1 MWTYLDSG
9 SISFAG
15 LFTGI
20 PNLSLLPSRFI
31 GRGYTKH
38 LPAPLTHRQRIEMAT
53 SVGATSKHPPADREY
68 IGSLSPLTLI
78 EFRNYMFSSAY
89 ITRNAT
95 KFLNYE
101 WVNISDLREYMQQ
114 TTAGSVLGASTAYL
128 STVSDPVRVKIEP
141 VSAPGPP
148 DPVKAEPQAVILP
161 QISDDIKMR
170 TLNEGG
176 REVFELLSDSE
187 PEPDES
193 DGNSDAEVM
202 ETLQRTSRSS
212 SAVPLSDANDFPD
225 NNSNIGAKAS
235 ETLSDGDDSELL
247 ESDTVWAS
255 DDGTSRMRVGK
266 FRLTQKITVKR
277 IEYRQGPASIY
288 PIHRVQTGIVVDLS
302 EEKYHLRDPV
312 KNELYSLNSVINNA
326 DNDSW
331 EWVGGSRRAGAMVTF
346 APGEK
351 AVPCRCIRYDCK
363 GVHACDQLDNA
374 LRRVVRFELDDP
386 APRKAIIVAQQET
399 RRREGNTP
407 EERVVIFL
415 KIIRNTKCDAVD
427 SKGTKCRGGPV
438 LKPKPQGPERDHQFF
453 VGCSGW
459 TTKFQK
465 GHRTHTIPDQVDENL
480 LANALA
486 GLPLTDD
493 GSKDTLPCSGII
505 HPHTGLKKK
514 SCPHAHIVNGMPVQG
529 QIVNYP
535 CDAKRSIYIP
545 KDTSIRKVLIIH
557 NDTGHNHP
565 MPALAKMSFAHKD
578 TYRGCIEDFGVL
590 GATVSKVDNAQS
602 TKMKLN
608 GKTPAAH
615 ALPLYNQR
623 VKRDILHA
631 EKLKKYPNGLGVEAI
646 KIMYRAELT
655 KPLPERY
662 IHSCIET
669 KKGEIIILTF
679 VPYLLK
685 LLDDPGVTSFDGD
698 TTYKGIE
705 GNVNEW
711 ELTIFAKVVQ
721 RAASILRAY
730 INGASTDFY
739 EELFDEL
746 QRVKLTVTGRPIP
759 LKRFVRGGNLLVT
772 NVDMDGAQALAICR
786 SVMKY
791 NEPEYSG
798 IPNDTPPEEIASE
811 FIKLCWRHGK
821 EPIHD
826 FKSLVSAEQ
835 HARIRDVF
843 YIDSKES
850 LEEFSTFLYGLGIQK
865 ISDWWRHKQIHPWII
880 PCLIK
885 SQSHIPAD
893 VWDSTPSTTNT
904 NEAQHHWTN
913 NLTGIRLPPVE
924 ALESRRVADHNVARE
939 IQTSLE
945 TGILSNSN
953 NELSHRMS
961 RTSTRQSTVARK
973 ARESR
978 EAADISKELQLQI
991 DAEVEKRRISNELT
1005 KSLKEQLNAAKAP
1018 IRAEAMQSD
1027 HNISPADKDP
1037 GASAHETQSDVIPSA
1052 PMAPTTIQSL
1062 DKDPGASAHETQSD
1076 VIPSAPVAPT
1086 TVQSLGPSAPEFQ
1099 PSAPSDSSFNS
1110 SNTYDFNN
1118 FDFDSLMRDLEG
1130 AMNTSSF
1137 AHDTATTDLFA
1148 YDPTFDSRVFADPNM
1163 LMPSSAP
1170 PGPADPLQDFLN
1182 SYGDYG
1188 GFFDAGAPVDSG
1200 LFTVRS
1206 YDELPLQL
1214 PPAPPDSPPALS
1226 PSVEHT
1232 SEPSAPRSRR
1242 ARKEV
1247 DEANIIHTT
1256 RSRAPSARKRVADGK
1271 DISSRPLKK
1280 SKVWFSTK
1288 FLRLSGLNHSIYSDM
1303 QLEEGGQ
1310 LALNYEI
1317 CYLN

>member
-1 MWTYLDSG
+1 MSWPMLHEGIMLGCGGGIEQRSAAKLASLPLEFDFRPVLHAGIMPSLWSRHCAAGPGKWPAG
-9 SISFAG
+9 SCKIHFSPWPVISHQNG
-15 LFTGI
+15 
-20 PNLSLLPSRFI
+20 
-31 GRGYTKH
+31 
-38 LPAPLTHRQRIEMAT
+38 LPAPLEFNFRPALRVGIMPSIYWKHSAAGPAKWAASSPKNAFFGPRYARARELPWK
-53 SVGATSKHPPADREY
+53 SV
-68 IGSLSPLTLI
+68 
-78 EFRNYMFSSAY
+78 
-89 ITRNAT
+89 
-95 KFLNYE
+95 
-101 WVNISDLREYMQQ
+101 
-114 TTAGSVLGASTAYL
+114 AGHSQ
-128 STVSDPVRVKIEP
+128 PI
-141 VSAPGPP
+141 
-148 DPVKAEPQAVILP
+148 
-161 QISDDIKMR
+161 M
-170 TLNEGG
+170 
-176 REVFELLSDSE
+176 
-187 PEPDES
+187 
-193 DGNSDAEVM
+193 
-202 ETLQRTSRSS
+202 
-212 SAVPLSDANDFPD
+212 
-225 NNSNIGAKAS
+225 
-235 ETLSDGDDSELL
+235 DGDDSELL

-407 EERVVIFL
+407 EERVVIF
-415 KIIRNTKCDAVD
+415 
-427 SKGTKCRGGPV
+427 
-438 LKPKPQGPERDHQFF
+438 PQNHTQYQVRRRRLEGDQVPGWACIKAQASERDHQFF

-590 GATVSKVDNAQS
+590 GATVSKVDNG
-602 TKMKLN
+602 KYKLFFRY
-608 GKTPAAH
+608 
-615 ALPLYNQR
+615 L
-623 VKRDILHA
+623 A

-1018 IRAEAMQSD
+1018 IRAEAMQWD
-1027 HNISPADKDP
+1027 NNISPADKDP

-1099 PSAPSDSSFNS
+1099 PSAPSDS
-1110 SNTYDFNN
+1110 
-1118 FDFDSLMRDLEG
+1118 G

-1137 AHDTATTDLFA
+1137 VHDTATTDLFA

-1188 GFFDAGAPVDSG
+1188 GFFDAGAAVDSG

-1206 YDELPLQL
+1206 YDEPPLLL

-1256 RSRAPSARKRVADGK
+1256 RSRAPSARKRVADGE